1 MGIHGQFGHPRVAE
15 AYRPVLAACAA
26 HGKHPGMGGVY
37 DPKLMAEYVSMGM
50 RFILS
55 GNDLAF
61 LMAGARERS
70 SMLRSIGKPS

>member
-1 MGIHGQFGHPRVAE
+1 MGIHGQFGDSRVPA
-15 AYRPVLAACAA
+15 AYEKVIAACRK
-26 HGKHPGMGGVY
+26 HGKFPGMGGVY
-37 DPKLMAEYVSMGM
+37 DPQLMQKYVAMGM

-70 SMLRSIGKPS
+70 AMLRAVAL